1 MNNIMSISNPEAL
14 TMSSREIAE
23 LTVKRHDHVLRDIR
37 SMLMSLY
44 GDEAVKEGIPEK
56 DLAEKFFEFLG
67 MGIDS
72 PKLGNK
78 RIQGLA
84 VTRDSRGFVSEISLD
99 YSHTMTLISGY
110 NVKLRKG
117 VIDRWQSL
125 ESTASNPIAN
135 LSRKDLLKLALETEE
150 ENEQLRLEVKELA
163 PKARALD
170 LISAQK
176 DSMTLTQAAKTCGM
190 KVKEFIALLHAY
202 GWVYRQNGSWV
213 AYDKYIKNG
222 CLEYKEAVYTDEKT
236 GLECRKSYCHVTPK
250 GLVKLAEMFSID
262 LEPA

>member
-1 MNNIMSISNPEAL
+1 MNSILSISNPEAL

-23 LTVKRHDHVLRDIR
+23 LVEKRHDN
-37 SMLMSLY
+37 
-44 GDEAVKEGIPEK
+44 VKRTIETLGKQGIISVPQIE
-56 DLAEKFFEFLG
+56 EY
-67 MGIDS
+67 
-72 PKLGNK
+72 
-78 RIQGLA
+78 
-84 VTRDSRGFVSEISLD
+84 RDSLGRSAKEYKIGKRDSFVVVAQLSPEF
-99 YSHTMTLISGY
+99 TAR
-110 NVKLRKG
+110 V
-117 VIDRWQSL
+117 VDRWQQL
-125 ESTASNPIAN
+125 EDQAKNPIAN

-176 DSMTLTQAAKTCGM
+176 DSMTLTQAAKKCGM

-202 GWVYRQNGSWV
+202 GWVYRQNGAWV

-222 CLEYKEAVYTDEKT
+222 CLEYKEAVYADEKT